1 MGVARPRR
9 SAPGERRPATAGRR
23 RHLPGTGL
31 LTRRTAGSSRPAAP
45 AALPN
50 RFHPVFLHGDQIPG
64 PAAAVPRR
72 SERRTDRDKRNAHRD
87 KCNARRPQPH
97 AGGCDRNAH
106 STFRHASPANVQRR
120 STKRN
125 ASSHKRHASPSH
137 RPAFLLSPT
146 LRFPLSRGR
155 NGGIPHGLDRQEP
168 GGVRGRPSGAR
179 VAVRPPL
186 TRCAMKAVV
195 TGSPF
200 VFASSSRRHRRPNRS
215 PGERCRSTT
224 MSRPVCSGPRPK
236 RRTRAASAIPAR
248 KPPMCAPYATPP
260 TLTPLT
266 NDP

>member
-106 STFRHASPANVQRR
+106 GTFRHASPANVQRR

-200 VFASSSRRHRRPNRS
+200 VFASSSRRLRVVIAGRTGRRGSGAVRRRCRGLFAPARGRRGEPEQRARS
-215 PGERCRSTT
+215 PPGSPRCA
-224 MSRPVCSGPRPK
+224 
-236 RRTRAASAIPAR
+236 RRTPRR
-248 KPPMCAPYATPP
+248 RR
-260 TLTPLT
+260 
-266 NDP
+266 